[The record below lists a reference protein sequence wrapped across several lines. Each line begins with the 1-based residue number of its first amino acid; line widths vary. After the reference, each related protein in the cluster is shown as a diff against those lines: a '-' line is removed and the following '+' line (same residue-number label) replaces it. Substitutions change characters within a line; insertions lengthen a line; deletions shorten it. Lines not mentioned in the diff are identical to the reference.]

1 MAWTAAK
8 RMRKV
13 WNSDIGRPL
22 RVAHFKAT
30 VETVLIYGTETST
43 LTQALSTKL
52 DGTYTKLL
60 RYIFQRHWSEH
71 PTNAELYGD
80 LPKVSTR
87 VKRSKLAFAG
97 HCYRATD
104 ELVSEVVFLQRP
116 TERFYQGQQF
126 TTAYEKSILADLCRH
141 IAARDSEY

>member
-1 MAWTAAK
+1 MAWAAAK

-22 RVAHFKAT
+22 RVALFKAT
-30 VETVLIYGTETST
+30 VEIVLLYGAETWI
-43 LTQALSTKL
+43 LIQALSTKL
-52 DGTYTKLL
+52 DDTYTKLL

-71 PTNAELYGD
+71 SPHQCGTLCD
-80 LPKVSTR
+80 RPKFSTR
-87 VKRSKLAFAG
+87 VKRSKLTFAG

-104 ELVSEVVFLQRP
+104 QLVSELVFLQRP

-126 TTAYEKSILADLCRH
+126 TTTYEKSILADLGIYGIH
-141 IAARDSEY
+141 GSA